1 MGKAE
6 EGGLQ
11 LRQGQ
16 QRKQLQREVMIWCGY
31 GLGSGIGS
39 RTRNHREWLENEA
52 DFHSHLGK
60 SVSILGR
67 QDSRPFDS

>member
-1 MGKAE
+1 MVWVRIR
-6 EGGLQ
+6 LWDRVPQ
-11 LRQGQ
+11 
-16 QRKQLQREVMIWCGY
+16 
-31 GLGSGIGS
+31 S

-67 QDSRPFDS
+67 QNSRPFVS